1 MTNESNSNAIIFGDL
16 SFFFLL
22 TFKLDILHL
31 LRCSVSHGQ
40 FDQAAFIQVLHT
52 VKLNI

>member
-16 SFFFLL
+16 SFFLL

-31 LRCSVSHGQ
+31 LRCSVSHSQ